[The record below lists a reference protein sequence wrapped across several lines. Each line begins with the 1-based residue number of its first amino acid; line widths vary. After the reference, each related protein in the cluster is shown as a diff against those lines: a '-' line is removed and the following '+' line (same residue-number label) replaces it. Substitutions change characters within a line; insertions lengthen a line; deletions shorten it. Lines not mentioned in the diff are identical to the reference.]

1 MIKEQNI
8 KAILRQLLVFL
19 DASKIILI
27 FILISFQ
34 TFSQKILHIDSLKKD
49 SLRISHNQIKQWTK
63 NENGVI
69 FFCTNDYPIQSYEIQ
84 LKNFKISRIDSMK
97 PFSVNYILYNEYDNN
112 SKNPFFQFSGI
123 KDSVINQIECYI
135 ICDNKDD
142 LNRAIKLF
150 SPNFYILNKNE
161 EMNLY
166 QLSFKGICPKD
177 LTYSISLY
185 YDFIYEIF
193 NPQYTLEE
201 KIKLQEFAI
210 IQLNKKVETLNKQII
225 DLEKKNQVDINEI
238 KAKLK
243 SFETIEKK
251 RN

>member
-1 MIKEQNI
+1 M
-8 KAILRQLLVFL
+8 LVFL

-27 FILISFQ
+27 FILISVQ

-49 SLRISHNQIKQWTK
+49 SVKISPTQIKQWTK

-84 LKNFKISRIDSMK
+84 LKNFKISKIDSLK

-135 ICDNKDD
+135 ICDNKDN

-150 SPNFYILNKNE
+150 SPNFYILSKNE

-185 YDFIYEIF
+185 YDLIYEIF

-201 KIKLQEFAI
+201 KIRLQEFAI
-210 IQLNKKVETLNKQII
+210 IDLNKKLEKLNKQII
-225 DLEKKNQVDINEI
+225 ELEKKNLDEIKVINE
-238 KAKLK
+238 KLK
-243 SFETIEKK
+243 AYETLDRKK
-251 RN
+251 K

>member
-1 MIKEQNI
+1 M
-8 KAILRQLLVFL
+8 LVFL

-27 FILISFQ
+27 FILISVQ

-49 SLRISHNQIKQWTK
+49 SVKISHTQIKKWTK

-84 LKNFKISRIDSMK
+84 LKNFMISRIDSMK

-135 ICDNKDD
+135 ICDNKDN

-150 SPNFYILNKNE
+150 SPNFYILSENE

-185 YDFIYEIF
+185 YNLIYEIF

-201 KIKLQEFAI
+201 KIKLQEIAI
-210 IQLNKKVETLNKQII
+210 INLNKQ
-225 DLEKKNQVDINEI
+225 LEILSKKIVELENKNLDEI
-238 KAKLK
+238 KDIKDQLK
-243 SFETIEKK
+243 SFENIDKK
-251 RN
+251 KK